1 MAPPSAVV
9 PVTLPNAPTVYIEV
23 TPTSR
28 EEDVAFD
35 PAPFEDFAAALAGIA
50 SSVVKSLESV
60 RPKKAVVEFGCEVG
74 LESGKLTAILVKGT
88 GKANFKV
95 SLEWSE

>member
-1 MAPPSAVV
+1 VSSPLTI
-9 PVTLPNAPTVYIEV
+9 PVTLPNAPTVYVEA

-35 PAPFEDFAAALAGIA
+35 PAPFEEFAEALTAIA
-50 SSVVKSLESV
+50 SSVAKSLERV
-60 RPKKAVVEFGCEVG
+60 RPKKAVIEFGCEVG
-74 LESGKLTAILVKGT
+74 IASGKLTAILVKGT
-88 GKANFKV
+88 AKANFKV